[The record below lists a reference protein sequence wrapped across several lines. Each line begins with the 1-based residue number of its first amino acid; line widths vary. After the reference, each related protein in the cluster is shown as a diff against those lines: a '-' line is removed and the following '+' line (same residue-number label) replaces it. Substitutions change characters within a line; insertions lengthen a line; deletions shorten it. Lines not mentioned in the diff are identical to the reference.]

1 MSHLYLNEERD
12 YPEENTCEN
21 KNLSLQHSPRKETKH
36 IHATAPC
43 LLHTILEEEIS
54 IGANARSSDWR
65 CSVKKGVF

>member
-21 KNLSLQHSPRKETKH
+21 KNLSLQHSPQKEMKH

-43 LLHTILEEEIS
+43 LLHTILE
-54 IGANARSSDWR
+54 
-65 CSVKKGVF
+65 